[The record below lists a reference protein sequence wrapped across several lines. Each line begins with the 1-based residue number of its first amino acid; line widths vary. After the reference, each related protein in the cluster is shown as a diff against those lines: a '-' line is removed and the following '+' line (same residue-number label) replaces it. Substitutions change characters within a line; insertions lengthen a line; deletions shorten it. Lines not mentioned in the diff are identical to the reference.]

1 MKTLK
6 TIGFV
11 ILSFVIIFLLGFA
24 IARTVLYFY
33 TLHRNEVEVPDLT
46 ERDYKKAKHDL
57 YKLGLYI
64 DKIGERNSL
73 EILDGSIISQEP
85 LAKTIVKKGYTID
98 VIVSKGPELIK
109 IPTLDNLTLDEA
121 RIRLINSG
129 LEVGNINY
137 SYSNEIQKGKVI
149 YSQPVYGMDVPR
161 NSKIDLVMS
170 LGKIPSSIN
179 SRKDL
184 YESLL
189 EDLNENQ

>member
-11 ILSFVIIFLLGFA
+11 VISFIIIFLLGFV
-24 IARTVLYFY
+24 ISRTVLYFY
-33 TLHRNEVEVPDLT
+33 THHRNEVEVPELVNK
-46 ERDYKKAKHDL
+46 DYKKAKHDL

-73 EILDGSIISQEP
+73 EVLDGSIISQEP
-85 LAKTIVKKGYTID
+85 QANTVVKKGYTID

-129 LEVGNINY
+129 LEVGNVNY

-149 YSQPVYGMDVPR
+149 YCQPVYGMDVPR
-161 NSKIDLVMS
+161 NSKIALVMS
-170 LGKIPSSIN
+170 LGKIPSTIN
-179 SRKDL
+179 SKQDE
-184 YESLL
+184 YDSLL
-189 EDLNENQ
+189 ENLNEN